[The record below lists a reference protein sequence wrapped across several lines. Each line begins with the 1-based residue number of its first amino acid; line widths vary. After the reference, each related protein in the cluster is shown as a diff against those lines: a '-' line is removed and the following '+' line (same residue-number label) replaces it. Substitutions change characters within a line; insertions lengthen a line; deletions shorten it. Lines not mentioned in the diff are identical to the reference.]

1 VAQKVSVRLI
11 SDLSS
16 HEADNT
22 VRFGYEG
29 YDYEIDL
36 TEAEQETLGAFLS
49 TYISAARRAGRSG
62 ARGAGRARPA
72 ALRTDT
78 NAIREWAK
86 ENGLDVSERG
96 RIPAAIVE
104 RYEAR

>member
-1 VAQKVSVRLI
+1 MAQKVSVRLV

-49 TYISAARRAGRSG
+49 TYITAARRAGRSG
-62 ARGAGRARPA
+62 VRGAGRAKPA
-72 ALRTDT
+72 APREDN

-86 ENGLDVSERG
+86 KEGLTVSERG
-96 RIPAAIVE
+96 RIPAAIVAQ
-104 RYEAR
+104 YEAR